1 MIRQIEMSCLLLGS
15 VAHTAPRRLALRIR
29 RLRLLEDPGFPPSPP
44 CGAERTRTREQGLT
58 VGLIPPTGDGK
69 MYEEQR
75 GCWVLYGL
83 GKPYKK

>member
-29 RLRLLEDPGFPPSPP
+29 RLRLLEDPGFPSSPP
-44 CGAERTRTREQGLT
+44 CGAGRTRTWEQGLT
-58 VGLIPPTGDGK
+58 LGLIPPIGDGT

-83 GKPYKK
+83 ERLCKK